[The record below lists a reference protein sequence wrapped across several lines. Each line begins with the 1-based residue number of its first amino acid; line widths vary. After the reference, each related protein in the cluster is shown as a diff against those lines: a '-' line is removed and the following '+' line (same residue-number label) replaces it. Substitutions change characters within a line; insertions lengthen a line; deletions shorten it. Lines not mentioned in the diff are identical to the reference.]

1 MWVGGGE
8 SEDYY
13 LLIHITYGVRFSDL
27 TGTDYS
33 EGAVD
38 LAQSLAD
45 RDGFTNV
52 KFLVKI
58 YLCLLLIKQICDVYT
73 AASESSTKTKRKPV
87 LLFVVFKI
95 LWRITAFLLSSYC

>member
-13 LLIHITYGVRFSDL
+13 FLIHITYGVRFSDL

-73 AASESSTKTKRKPV
+73 AASESSTKKEKENQC
-87 LLFVVFKI
+87 F
-95 LWRITAFLLSSYC
+95 FLLYSKSCGE